1 MVGEWHERKWK
12 ILFMKSGPTYFRKWL
27 TDDYKSVGD
36 ISIVQLDTWY
46 NGLRELPR
54 ATKDFYLVPYVSN
67 CIGFG
72 NNPGENSYL
81 QRQRVKLTI
90 VPQDRCEHEWGSLAR
105 NDSKICTI
113 NKSGGECPGDSGTI
127 LVCDD
132 PEDPGEYKLV
142 GMSALGPNY
151 CGTDVISGLFT
162 NVLTYESWIDS
173 VIHGHSKSSKRSR
186 N

>member
-1 MVGEWHERKWK
+1 MAGEWHERKWK
-12 ILFMKSGPTYFRKWL
+12 ILFMTSGPTYFSKWL
-27 TDDYKSVGD
+27 TDDYKTVGD
-36 ISIVQLDTWY
+36 LAIVQLDTWY

-54 ATKDFYLVPYVSN
+54 ATKDFYLLPYVSN
-67 CIGFG
+67 CTGFG
-72 NNPGENSYL
+72 NNPGENAYN
-81 QRQRVKLTI
+81 QRQRVKLSI
-90 VPQDRCEHEWGSLAR
+90 VPQDRCEHEWGALAR

-113 NKSGGECPGDSGTI
+113 NKSDQDCPGDPGTI

-151 CGTDVISGLFT
+151 CGTDVISALFT
-162 NVLTYESWIDS
+162 NVLFYESWIDS
-173 VIHGHSKSSKRSR
+173 VIQGHNKSSR

>member
-1 MVGEWHERKWK
+1 MTN
-12 ILFMKSGPTYFRKWL
+12 GPTYYSKWL
-27 TDDYKSVGD
+27 TDDYKTVGD
-36 ISIVQLDTWY
+36 LTIVQLDTWY

-54 ATKDFYLVPYVSN
+54 ATKDFYLIPYVSN
-67 CIGFG
+67 CTGFG
-72 NNPGENSYL
+72 NNPGENAYN
-81 QRQRVKLTI
+81 QRQRVKLSI
-90 VPQDRCEHEWGSLAR
+90 VPQDRCEHEWGALAR

-113 NKSGGECPGDSGTI
+113 NKSDQDCPRDPGTI

-151 CGTDVISGLFT
+151 CGTDVISALFT
-162 NVLTYESWIDS
+162 NVLFYESWIDS
-173 VIHGHSKSSKRSR
+173 VIQGHNKSSR

>member
-1 MVGEWHERKWK
+1 MTN
-12 ILFMKSGPTYFRKWL
+12 GPTYYSKWL
-27 TDDYKSVGD
+27 TDDYKTVGD
-36 ISIVQLDTWY
+36 LTIVQLDTWY

-54 ATKDFYLVPYVSN
+54 ATKDFYLLPYVSN
-67 CIGFG
+67 CTGFG
-72 NNPGENSYL
+72 NNPGENAYN
-81 QRQRVKLTI
+81 QRQRVKLSI
-90 VPQDRCEHEWGSLAR
+90 VPQDRCEHEWGALAR

-113 NKSGGECPGDSGTI
+113 NKSDQDCPRDPGTI

-151 CGTDVISGLFT
+151 CGTDVISALFT
-162 NVLTYESWIDS
+162 NVLFYESWIDS
-173 VIHGHSKSSKRSR
+173 VIQGHNKSSR

>member
-1 MVGEWHERKWK
+1 MT
-12 ILFMKSGPTYFRKWL
+12 SGPTYFSKWL
-27 TDDYKSVGD
+27 TDDYKTVGD
-36 ISIVQLDTWY
+36 LAIVQLDTWY

-54 ATKDFYLVPYVSN
+54 ATKDFYLLPYVSN
-67 CIGFG
+67 CTGFG
-72 NNPGENSYL
+72 NNPGENAYN
-81 QRQRVKLTI
+81 QRQRVKLSI
-90 VPQDRCEHEWGSLAR
+90 VPQDRCEHEWGALAR

-113 NKSGGECPGDSGTI
+113 NKSDQDCPRDPGTI

-151 CGTDVISGLFT
+151 CGTDVISALFT
-162 NVLTYESWIDS
+162 NVLFYESWIDS
-173 VIHGHSKSSKRSR
+173 VIKGHNKSSR